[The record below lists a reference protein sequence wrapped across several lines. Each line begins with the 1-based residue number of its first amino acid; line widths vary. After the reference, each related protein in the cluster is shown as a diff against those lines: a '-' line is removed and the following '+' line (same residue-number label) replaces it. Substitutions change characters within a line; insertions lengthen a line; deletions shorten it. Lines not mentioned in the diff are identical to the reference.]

1 MKNPVPLNNSNLLK
15 LSNNLIERGASI
27 RFRAKGFSMRPFIQD
42 GDLITVS
49 PLQNFPVKAGDVVL
63 YKTAD
68 DRAIVHRVI
77 QKTRIDSKA
86 AFSIKGDATFG
97 QPEEVDK
104 KMVLGRV
111 TAIERNGLKRRLDT
125 KLYRLIGLVFAM
137 LSPFSRWIYPL
148 GSKVKH
154 KGRRLLVIILV
165 KLQSIKFYGLLAKK
179 LLKENIHYKIATPSD
194 APSISRFYMYDKQ
207 PELENPTDT
216 LKEQLKNP
224 ENSGY
229 SLVAKQKDRVI
240 GGVTLTKFQES
251 NYPYEGWWLFGM
263 KVKLRYR
270 RMGIGEEL
278 TKMAADVA
286 SKHGVTEI
294 KLLVFEDAKPANNL
308 YQKSGFRRISIPELD
323 RQLEKEAQENS
334 RRRII
339 LLKDVKSMQNQ
350 NTTTLNMA
358 LTFQMFV
365 HLFQCLDNCPSEVF
379 YAPYPLSSVLYLWF
393 VHLCSSACPVKCETY
408 LSGA

>member
-1 MKNPVPLNNSNLLK
+1 
-15 LSNNLIERGASI
+15 
-27 RFRAKGFSMRPFIQD
+27 MRPFIQD

-49 PLQNFPVKAGDVVL
+49 PLRDYPIRSGDVVL

-77 QKTRIDSKA
+77 RKTKKSSKA
-86 AFSIKGDATFG
+86 VFFIKGDAAFG
-97 QPEEVDK
+97 QPEEVDTERI
-104 KMVLGRV
+104 LGRV

-125 KLYRLIGLVFAM
+125 KLYRIIGLLFAG

-154 KGRRLLVIILV
+154 KGRKHLGIILV
-165 KLQSIKFYGLLAKK
+165 KLQSLKLYGFLAKK
-179 LLKENIHYKIATPSD
+179 MMKENIHYKIATPSD
-194 APSISRFYMYDKQ
+194 AHSVSLFYMHGEQHKS
-207 PELENPTDT
+207 ENYTDT

-229 SLVAKQKDRVI
+229 WFVAKQKDMVI

-270 RMGIGEEL
+270 RMGIGEKL

-286 SKHGVTEI
+286 AKHGATEI
-294 KLLVFEDAKPANNL
+294 RLLVFEDAKPANNL
-308 YQKSGFRRISIPELD
+308 YRKSGFRRISIPELN

-339 LLKDVKSMQNQ
+339 FLKDVKSMQDQ
-350 NTTTLNMA
+350 NKTTLINGHD
-358 LTFQMFV
+358 FP
-365 HLFQCLDNCPSEVF
+365 D
-379 YAPYPLSSVLYLWF
+379 
-393 VHLCSSACPVKCETY
+393 
-408 LSGA
+408 